1 MPVTKIQTIID
12 KQGNTILPRTR
23 IEAVYLED
31 GETTIQD
38 RLTEIETQVDSAA
51 SNAFAVAMAIALS

>member
-12 KQGNTILPRTR
+12 KEGNTILPRTR

-38 RLTEIETQVDSAA
+38 RLTEIETQVNSSA
-51 SNAFAVAMAIALS
+51 SNSFAVAMAIALS